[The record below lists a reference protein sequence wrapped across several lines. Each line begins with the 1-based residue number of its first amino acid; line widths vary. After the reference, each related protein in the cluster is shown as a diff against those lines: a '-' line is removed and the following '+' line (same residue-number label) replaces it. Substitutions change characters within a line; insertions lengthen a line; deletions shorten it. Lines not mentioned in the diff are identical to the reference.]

1 MQFQTE
7 IMVNFI
13 SQKFHIISSKYIQ
26 LMQLTITQQSY
37 SKNLS
42 FNTKYYCNYNRNPGY
57 IQITDTGKFLLI
69 IMSGNYQGWA
79 TNSTP
84 GIYQWHLPVFPGMAN
99 MFQVGNTGKY
109 NVFAAKWQICIL
121 AVKCSRYL

>member
-13 SQKFHIISSKYIQ
+13 SQKFYIISSKYIN

-42 FNTKYYCNYNRNPGY
+42 LISNIIAIIIE
-57 IQITDTGKFLLI
+57 IQVTSKSQTQ
-69 IMSGNYQGWA
+69 GNFY
-79 TNSTP
+79 
-84 GIYQWHLPVFPGMAN
+84 
-99 MFQVGNTGKY
+99 
-109 NVFAAKWQICIL
+109 
-121 AVKCSRYL
+121 

>member
-13 SQKFHIISSKYIQ
+13 SQKFNIISSKYIQ

-42 FNTKYYCNYNRNPGY
+42 LISNIIAIIIE
-57 IQITDTGKFLLI
+57 IQVTSKSQTQ
-69 IMSGNYQGWA
+69 GNFY
-79 TNSTP
+79 
-84 GIYQWHLPVFPGMAN
+84 
-99 MFQVGNTGKY
+99 
-109 NVFAAKWQICIL
+109 
-121 AVKCSRYL
+121 